1 MHAYGF
7 DGHDERSIL
16 FTGKKVVAVNGNIR
30 LSFDTKS
37 SLLRYFGYENVRT
50 KVKIGEKYNYGKMK
64 GFTVY
69 LM

>member
-16 FTGKKVVAVNGNIR
+16 STGKKVVAVNGNIR

-37 SLLRYFGYENVRT
+37 ALLRYFGYENVRT